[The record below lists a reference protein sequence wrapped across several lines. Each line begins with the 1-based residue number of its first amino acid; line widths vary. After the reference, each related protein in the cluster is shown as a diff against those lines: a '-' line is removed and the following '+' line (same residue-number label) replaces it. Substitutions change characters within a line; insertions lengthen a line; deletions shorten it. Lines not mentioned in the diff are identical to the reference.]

1 MNNIIAKSLFV
12 SEYRYR
18 RIIYIKISISI
29 YGNVLLT
36 SKYFD
41 LYNIIN
47 IKLQNKYNII
57 KSI

>member
-1 MNNIIAKSLFV
+1 MNNIAKSLFV
-12 SEYRYR
+12 SEYRY

>member
-12 SEYRYR
+12 LEYRY

>member
-12 SEYRYR
+12 SEYRY

-47 IKLQNKYNII
+47 IKLQKYNII

>member
-1 MNNIIAKSLFV
+1 MNNIKSLFV
-12 SEYRYR
+12 SEYRY

-47 IKLQNKYNII
+47 IKLQKYNII

>member
-18 RIIYIKISISI
+18 IIYIKISIST